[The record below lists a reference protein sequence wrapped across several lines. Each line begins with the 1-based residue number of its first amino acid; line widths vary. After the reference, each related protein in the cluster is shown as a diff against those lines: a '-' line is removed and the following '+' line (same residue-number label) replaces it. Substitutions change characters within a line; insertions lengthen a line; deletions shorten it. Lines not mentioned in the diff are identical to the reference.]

1 MESSTVALEHEHRI
15 VQKVVAGM
23 AILADELTE
32 GKPVRPQLLKEIIE
46 FLRGFVDQCH
56 HAKEDK
62 YLFPLLEQRGVP
74 AGGCPLGA
82 LKSEHEKGRLL
93 VKQLTEAVARYP
105 DNGGAVE
112 DSLIQSLRGL
122 VELYPGHIWKED
134 YLLFPLAGK
143 VLSPADHETL
153 SKQFEEV
160 ELELGPDAHS
170 RFERL
175 ALKLAHAVQ
184 PGPQRSPE
192 PIAGPFLEFDLAAQV
207 QNLRQEEAWTSGR
220 NSKTMVKHPDL
231 RLVLT
236 IMKANTRIHEHSAAG
251 SISVQ
256 TISGHIRMHVE
267 GREFDLPAGHLLAL
281 EAAVPH
287 DVEALEDSAFVLT
300 VAWRGEKE
308 RR

>member
-1 MESSTVALEHEHRI
+1 MESSTVALEQEHRL
-15 VQKVVAGM
+15 VQKIVAGM
-23 AILADELTE
+23 AMLADELEE
-32 GKPVRPQLLKEIIE
+32 GKPAEPRLLKEIVE
-46 FLRGFVDQCH
+46 FLRVFVDQCH

-93 VKQLTEAVARYP
+93 VKQLAEAVDTYA
-105 DNGGAVE
+105 DSGGTVK
-112 DSLIQSLRGL
+112 DSSVQALRGL

-134 YLLFPLAGK
+134 YLLFPLAGI
-143 VLSPADHETL
+143 VLSPSDHEAL
-153 SKQFEEV
+153 SEQFEEV
-160 ELELGPDAHS
+160 ELQFGPDAHS

-175 ALKLAHAVQ
+175 AFNLTHTVP
-184 PGPQRSPE
+184 PGPQRLSE
-192 PIAGPFLEFDLAAQV
+192 PTAEPVLEFDLAAQI
-207 QNLRQEEAWTSGR
+207 QNLRREDAWKSGR
-220 NSKTMVKHPDL
+220 NSKTMVKHSDL

-236 IMKANTRIHEHSAAG
+236 IMKANTSIHEHRAAG

-256 TISGHIRMHVE
+256 VISGHIRMHVE
-267 GREFDLPAGHLLAL
+267 GREFDLPTGHLLAL

-300 VAWRGEKE
+300 IAWRGEQE
-308 RR
+308 YH

>member
-1 MESSTVALEHEHRI
+1 MENSTVALEHEHRI

-23 AILADELTE
+23 AMLADEVEE
-32 GKPVRPQLLKEIIE
+32 GKPAEPQLLKEIVE
-46 FLRGFVDQCH
+46 FLRVFVDQCH

-93 VKQLTEAVARYP
+93 VKQLAEAVDIYA
-105 DNGGAVE
+105 DSGGTVK
-112 DSLIQSLRGL
+112 DSLLQALRGL

-143 VLSPADHETL
+143 VLSPADHVAL
-153 SKQFEEV
+153 SKQFEDV
-160 ELELGPDAHS
+160 ELGFGPDAHS

-175 ALKLAHAVQ
+175 ALDLTHAVQ
-184 PGPQRSPE
+184 PDPQRFSE
-192 PIAGPFLEFDLAAQV
+192 PIAEPILEFDLAAQI
-207 QNLRQEEAWTSGR
+207 QNLRREDTWTSGR
-220 NSKTMVKHPDL
+220 NSKTIVKHPDL

-281 EAAVPH
+281 DAAVPH

-300 VAWRGEKE
+300 IAWRGEHE
-308 RR
+308 HH

>member
-23 AILADELTE
+23 AMLTDELTE
-32 GKPVRPQLLKEIIE
+32 GKSVKPQLLKEIVE
-46 FLRGFVDQCH
+46 FLRVFVDQCH

-82 LKSEHEKGRLL
+82 LKLEHEKGRVL
-93 VKQLTEAVARYP
+93 VRQLAESVDEFAGS
-105 DNGGAVE
+105 GGAAK

-143 VLSPADHETL
+143 VLSPADHVAL
-153 SKQFEEV
+153 SKQFEKV
-160 ELELGPDAHS
+160 ESEFGPDVHS

-175 ALKLAHAVQ
+175 ALELTHTVQ
-184 PGPQRSPE
+184 PGPQRFPE
-192 PIAGPFLEFDLAAQV
+192 PIAGPFLEFDLAAQI
-207 QNLRQEEAWTSGR
+207 QDLRREDVWTSGR
-220 NSKTMVKHPDL
+220 NSKTIVKHPDL

-256 TISGHIRMHVE
+256 TISGHIRMHVD

-300 VAWRGEKE
+300 IAWRGGREHH
-308 RR
+308 

>member
-15 VQKVVAGM
+15 VQKVIAGM
-23 AILADELTE
+23 AMLADELQE
-32 GKPVRPQLLKEIIE
+32 GKPVKSQLLKEIVE

-74 AGGCPLGA
+74 GGGCPLGA
-82 LKSEHEKGRLL
+82 LKKEHEKGRLL
-93 VKQLTEAVARYP
+93 VKQFTEAVDPYA
-105 DNGGAVE
+105 DSGGTVK
-112 DSLIQSLRGL
+112 DPLIQALRDL

-134 YLLFPLAGK
+134 YLLFPLAAK

-160 ELELGPDAHS
+160 ELEFGPDAHS

-184 PGPQRSPE
+184 PGPQRLSE
-192 PIAGPFLEFDLAAQV
+192 PIAGPSLAFDLAAQI
-207 QNLRQEEAWTSGR
+207 QSLRREEGWTSGR
-220 NSKTMVKHPDL
+220 NSKTIVKHPDL

-236 IMKANTRIHEHSAAG
+236 VMKANTSIHEHSAAG
-251 SISVQ
+251 STSVQ
-256 TISGHIRMHVE
+256 TISGHIRMRVA
-267 GREFDLPAGHLLAL
+267 GQEFDLPTGHLLAL
-281 EAAVPH
+281 DAAVPH
-287 DVEALEDSAFVLT
+287 DVEALEDSAFLLT
-300 VAWRGEKE
+300 VAWRAAAAQ
-308 RR
+308 